1 MKKTIIAVVLGATVA
16 LSDCGWGPSN
26 TEGTVVDKSIDKGS
40 CKRKDGKT
48 KCSSDEYE
56 LNIRRSD
63 GVVVEIDVSRR
74 TFDRAS
80 IGQYG
85 SWK

>member
-1 MKKTIIAVVLGATVA
+1 MKRAIVAVAASAA
-16 LSDCGWGPSN
+16 LLAGCGWGPSN

-56 LNIRRSD
+56 LSVRRSD
-63 GVVVEIDVSRR
+63 GVTVEIDVSRR
-74 TFDRAS
+74 TFDRAN